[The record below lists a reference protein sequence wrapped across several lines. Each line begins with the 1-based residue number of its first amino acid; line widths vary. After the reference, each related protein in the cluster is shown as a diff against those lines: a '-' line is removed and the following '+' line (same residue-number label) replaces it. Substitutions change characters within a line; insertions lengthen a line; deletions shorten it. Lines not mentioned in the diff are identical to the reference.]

1 VFSIGIIINMQSYNY
16 MDGDKYMATHQ
27 VMQTHKYAQNE
38 KYMDS
43 SNIEYKATDY
53 KADEIN
59 TANGNGRVNILGPNI
74 DMRFAMNDRIPV
86 AQCASFREAM
96 TGNWNDTAL
105 SDAYFSARNIQM
117 LQNGIRAGVYNKSNG
132 QYVVGEQNC
141 DELKIIMRSVF
152 LQHSKNLAVDIPGQI
167 QLLNEFVLNYAVN
180 QVYGEA
186 DGYMK
191 YKRDAST
198 LVVPL
203 SSPILSYSN
212 DKQLELK
219 HWF

>member
-1 VFSIGIIINMQSYNY
+1 MQSN
-16 MDGDKYMATHQ
+16 GIQNNNKYLQ
-27 VMQTHKYAQNE
+27 
-38 KYMDS
+38 S
-43 SNIEYKATDY
+43 SNIDY
-53 KADEIN
+53 KDIDYKSNEIN
-59 TANGNGRVNILGPNI
+59 TTNSNGRVNILGPNT
-74 DMRFAMNDRIPV
+74 DMRFSMMDRIPV
-86 AQCASFREAM
+86 AQCSSFREAM
-96 TGNWNDTAL
+96 TGNWNNTPL
-105 SDAYFSARNIQM
+105 SDAYFSAKNIQM
-117 LQNGIRAGVYNKSNG
+117 LQNGIRSGVYNKSNG
-132 QYVVGEQNC
+132 QYVIGEQNC

-152 LQHSKNLAVDIPGQI
+152 LQHSKNLAIDIPGQI
-167 QLLNEFVLNYAVN
+167 RTLNDFVFNYAIN

-203 SSPILSYSN
+203 STPILSYSN

>member
-1 VFSIGIIINMQSYNY
+1 MQSNGIYL
-16 MDGDKYMATHQ
+16 
-27 VMQTHKYAQNE
+27 QNN
-38 KYMDS
+38 MVQSSILQS
-43 SNIEYKATDY
+43 SNIDY
-53 KADEIN
+53 KAIDYQPGESN
-59 TANGNGRVNILGPNI
+59 TTNSNGRVNILGPNV
-74 DMRFAMNDRIPV
+74 DMRFSMMDRIPV
-86 AQCASFREAM
+86 AQCSSFREAM
-96 TGNWNDTAL
+96 TGNWNNTPL
-105 SDAYFSARNIQM
+105 SDAYFSAKNIQM

-132 QYVVGEQNC
+132 QYVIGEQNC

-152 LQHSKNLAVDIPGQI
+152 LQHSKNLAIDIPGQI
-167 QLLNEFVLNYAVN
+167 RTLNDFVFNYAIN

-203 SSPILSYSN
+203 ATPILSYSN

>member
-1 VFSIGIIINMQSYNY
+1 MS
-16 MDGDKYMATHQ
+16 
-27 VMQTHKYAQNE
+27 
-38 KYMDS
+38 
-43 SNIEYKATDY
+43 
-53 KADEIN
+53 
-59 TANGNGRVNILGPNI
+59 
-74 DMRFAMNDRIPV
+74 DRIPV
-86 AQCASFREAM
+86 NQCSSFREAM
-96 TGNWNDTAL
+96 VGNWNDTAL
-105 SDAYFSARNIQM
+105 SVAFFSGQNIKI

-132 QYVVGEQNC
+132 QYVIGEQNC

-152 LQHSKNLAVDIPGQI
+152 LQYSKNLSVDIPGQI
-167 QLLNEFVLNYAVN
+167 EKLNKYVLIYAVN

-203 SSPILSYSN
+203 STPILTYSS

-219 HWF
+219 PWF